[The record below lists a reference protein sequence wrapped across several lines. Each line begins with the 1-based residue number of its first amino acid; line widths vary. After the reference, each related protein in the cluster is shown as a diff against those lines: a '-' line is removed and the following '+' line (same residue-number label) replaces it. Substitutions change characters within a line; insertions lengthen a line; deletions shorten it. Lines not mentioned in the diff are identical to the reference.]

1 MSMKQGGAALVAL
14 ILLTIDRVK
23 AAADESE
30 AAHRAMC
37 ALTEAAS
44 ATFTAPSGTGDNDG
58 LNDKIQA
65 ANMSVADAQWQAL
78 FDDGAG
84 SKPYD
89 QTTSDNRTL
98 ADKLG
103 GKEKWD
109 GWRKAFAD
117 IKALNIGTKTEGEYP
132 KINSEV
138 ERTIARQQLR
148 SIAAQANK
156 LEMTMKPLKAFLS
169 DGKINKINENL
180 RKALYGG
187 DGELSTPTLGAS
199 FGADGSSWNNLCK
212 GKENRKSIAGDFFC
226 ICTGAGAGTK
236 QCSGAYGHTA
246 HDSQPSIN
254 TGWTAL
260 QQSCG
265 KREQSKATASS
276 IYAAVAQWRTALKQ
290 KASGSDN
297 SVWLGTSS
305 GTGQQCAGTDTNT
318 CVDYSDFFKKTGGQD
333 LSTLPWLQALTGAA
347 TQITQAEET
356 AAAVKS
362 LQAQMQALQGASV
375 EIYSA
380 AASGVLAKE
389 MTIAIPTA
397 PPTQR
402 EPQAQTQ
409 KKQAELAET
418 ECNAAKDEDECKT
431 KTGCIY
437 DKANK
442 KCTLS
447 EEGKKEAAKE
457 ANQETGGKDDKTNT
471 NTTGSNSVVIHKATL
486 WLAVLLF

>member
-1 MSMKQGGAALVAL
+1 MKQGGAALVAL

-44 ATFTAPSGTGDNDG
+44 ATFTAPSGTADNDG

-199 FGADGSSWNNLCK
+199 FSADGSSWNNLCK

-236 QCSGAYGHTA
+236 QCSGAYGHTRPTRKSRQHKYRLDSTTEVLRKEGTIKGNCQQHLHGRGPMADGA
-246 HDSQPSIN
+246 HAKSPGRHRKQRLARDLKRHRPTMRRDGHEHMCRLQRLLQKNRRPRPKHTAMATSPDRRCDADN
-254 TGWTAL
+254 T
-260 QQSCG
+260 SRRNC
-265 KREQSKATASS
+265 RC
-276 IYAAVAQWRTALKQ
+276 R
-290 KASGSDN
+290 
-297 SVWLGTSS
+297 
-305 GTGQQCAGTDTNT
+305 
-318 CVDYSDFFKKTGGQD
+318 
-333 LSTLPWLQALTGAA
+333 
-347 TQITQAEET
+347 
-356 AAAVKS
+356 
-362 LQAQMQALQGASV
+362 
-375 EIYSA
+375 
-380 AASGVLAKE
+380 
-389 MTIAIPTA
+389 
-397 PPTQR
+397 
-402 EPQAQTQ
+402 
-409 KKQAELAET
+409 
-418 ECNAAKDEDECKT
+418 
-431 KTGCIY
+431 
-437 DKANK
+437 
-442 KCTLS
+442 
-447 EEGKKEAAKE
+447 
-457 ANQETGGKDDKTNT
+457 
-471 NTTGSNSVVIHKATL
+471 
-486 WLAVLLF
+486 